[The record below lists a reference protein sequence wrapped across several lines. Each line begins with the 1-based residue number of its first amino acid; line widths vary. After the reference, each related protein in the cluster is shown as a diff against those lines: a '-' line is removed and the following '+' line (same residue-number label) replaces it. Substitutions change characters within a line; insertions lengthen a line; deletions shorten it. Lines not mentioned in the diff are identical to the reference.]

1 MGAINRD
8 RRNPSIGNSTGIQS
22 MNKPMSKAL
31 KGNLTFSA
39 FEVASNLSAGDDA
52 GTAIL
57 KAGAS
62 SALWATAPWAMGIH
76 LAATTLPQA
85 GAALYQQ
92 HRQQV
97 QNWNQQHMQG
107 SLGGTYMDNQRA
119 LTMRQAAV
127 EAIQGSKMNARSAL
141 GGEAKILS
149 NTWLRN

>member
-1 MGAINRD
+1 MAD
-8 RRNPSIGNSTGIQS
+8 WRNNTSGNTSGIQS

-31 KGNLTFSA
+31 KGNLAFSA
-39 FEVASNLSAGDDA
+39 FDVASNLSSGDDA

-62 SALWATAPWAMGIH
+62 SALWYTMPVVMGVH

-127 EAIQGSKMNARSAL
+127 QQIQGSKMNARSAL

-149 NTWLRN
+149 NTWHSG